1 MPEIKSSFLNDF
13 PQFTCVFFVHTS
25 PILVLSQ
32 KDLVLCLVYPIKS
45 YNQNSLHKSLIQ
57 FLIVKLICIINT
69 KKIPNQNGL
78 TPLFYIVQIGFFKN
92 MKHRP
97 SFSNEIDEDK
107 IFKVINKNF
116 SKIAPYWF
124 KLMSNWLIRAYN
136 DFGDIDKFIIL
147 IYFINKDLIFCR
159 KNGLIIDYETF
170 YNDKS
175 IEIPKI
181 NISDISRDLIIPK
194 ESVRRKIQDLEKEGV
209 IRKNGK
215 KIFVDSFA
223 FIKAKAKAEQTIK
236 EVSTLLNKFN
246 KILKDEKITNKVF
259 TINQITVSLKNNFS
273 FCWYQFHKLLFVFT
287 NRWRITVDDLET
299 LTLGLVVLLNT
310 IGNKSFKVKDLNREN
325 WAKIAQGA
333 DDVGVNSNSL
343 SDITGIPRPT
353 VTRKIKRLIEDGFLH
368 INKKKLIIINM
379 TSSRFKK
386 QIKMLDQNMKSLSN
400 MLYRIFNQIR
410 L

>member
-1 MPEIKSSFLNDF
+1 
-13 PQFTCVFFVHTS
+13 
-25 PILVLSQ
+25 
-32 KDLVLCLVYPIKS
+32 
-45 YNQNSLHKSLIQ
+45 
-57 FLIVKLICIINT
+57 
-69 KKIPNQNGL
+69 
-78 TPLFYIVQIGFFKN
+78 

-181 NISDISRDLIIPK
+181 NISDISKDLIIPK

-209 IRKNGK
+209 IRKSGK
-215 KIFVDSFA
+215 KIFVDSSA
-223 FIKAKAKAEQTIK
+223 FIKAKVKAEKTLK

-259 TINQITVSLKNNFS
+259 TIDEITVSLKNNFS
-273 FCWYQFHKLLFVFT
+273 FCWYQFHRLLFVFT

-299 LTLGLVVLLNT
+299 ATLGLVVLLNT
-310 IGNKSFKVKDLNREN
+310 LDNKSFKVKDLNREN
-325 WAKIAQGA
+325 WVKIAQGA

-353 VTRKIKRLIEDGFLH
+353 VNRKIKRLVDDGFLH
-368 INKKKLIIINM
+368 INKKKLIIMNM

-386 QIKMLDQNMKSLSN
+386 QIKMQDQNMKSLSN
-400 MLYRIFNQIR
+400 MLHRIFNQIKIINSD
-410 L
+410 

>member
-1 MPEIKSSFLNDF
+1 
-13 PQFTCVFFVHTS
+13 
-25 PILVLSQ
+25 
-32 KDLVLCLVYPIKS
+32 
-45 YNQNSLHKSLIQ
+45 
-57 FLIVKLICIINT
+57 
-69 KKIPNQNGL
+69 
-78 TPLFYIVQIGFFKN
+78 

-209 IRKNGK
+209 IRKSGK
-215 KIFVDSFA
+215 KIFVDSSA
-223 FIKAKAKAEQTIK
+223 FIKAKAKAEKTLK

-259 TINQITVSLKNNFS
+259 TIDEITVSLKNNFS
-273 FCWYQFHKLLFVFT
+273 FCWYQFHRLLFVFT

-299 LTLGLVVLLNT
+299 LTLGLLVLLNT
-310 IGNKSFKVKDLNREN
+310 VSNKSFKVKNLNREN
-325 WAKIAQGA
+325 WAKIAQGS
-333 DDVGVNSNSL
+333 DDVGVNANSL
-343 SDITGIPRPT
+343 SNITGIPRPT
-353 VTRKIKRLIEDGFLH
+353 VIRKMKRLIEDGFLN
-368 INKKKLIIINM
+368 INEKKLITMNM

-400 MLYRIFNQIR
+400 MLHRIFNQIKIINSD
-410 L
+410 

>member
-1 MPEIKSSFLNDF
+1 
-13 PQFTCVFFVHTS
+13 
-25 PILVLSQ
+25 
-32 KDLVLCLVYPIKS
+32 
-45 YNQNSLHKSLIQ
+45 
-57 FLIVKLICIINT
+57 
-69 KKIPNQNGL
+69 
-78 TPLFYIVQIGFFKN
+78 

-136 DFGDIDKFIIL
+136 VFGDIDKFIIL

-215 KIFVDSFA
+215 KIFVDSSA

-259 TINQITVSLKNNFS
+259 TIDQITVSLKNNFS

-287 NRWRITVDDLET
+287 NRWRIVVDDLET

-310 IGNKSFKVKDLNREN
+310 VGNKSFKVKDLNREN
-325 WAKIAQGA
+325 WAKLAQGA
-333 DDVGVNSNSL
+333 DDVGVNVNSL

-353 VTRKIKRLIEDGFLH
+353 VVRKIKRLIESGFLH
-368 INKKKLIIINM
+368 INEKKLITLHI
-379 TSSRFKK
+379 TGQRLKK
-386 QIKMLDQNMKSLSN
+386 QIKMQDQNMKNLSN
-400 MLYRIFNQIR
+400 MLHRIFNQIKVINSN
-410 L
+410 

>member
-1 MPEIKSSFLNDF
+1 
-13 PQFTCVFFVHTS
+13 
-25 PILVLSQ
+25 
-32 KDLVLCLVYPIKS
+32 
-45 YNQNSLHKSLIQ
+45 
-57 FLIVKLICIINT
+57 
-69 KKIPNQNGL
+69 
-78 TPLFYIVQIGFFKN
+78 

-215 KIFVDSFA
+215 KIFVDSSA

-259 TINQITVSLKNNFS
+259 TIDQITVLLKNNFS

-287 NRWRITVDDLET
+287 NRWRITIDDLET
-299 LTLGLVVLLNT
+299 LTLGLVVL
-310 IGNKSFKVKDLNREN
+310 
-325 WAKIAQGA
+325 
-333 DDVGVNSNSL
+333 
-343 SDITGIPRPT
+343 
-353 VTRKIKRLIEDGFLH
+353 
-368 INKKKLIIINM
+368 
-379 TSSRFKK
+379 
-386 QIKMLDQNMKSLSN
+386 
-400 MLYRIFNQIR
+400 
-410 L
+410 

>member
-1 MPEIKSSFLNDF
+1 
-13 PQFTCVFFVHTS
+13 
-25 PILVLSQ
+25 
-32 KDLVLCLVYPIKS
+32 
-45 YNQNSLHKSLIQ
+45 
-57 FLIVKLICIINT
+57 
-69 KKIPNQNGL
+69 
-78 TPLFYIVQIGFFKN
+78 

-209 IRKNGK
+209 IRKSGK
-215 KIFVDSFA
+215 KIFVDSSA
-223 FIKAKAKAEQTIK
+223 FIKAKAKAEKTLK

-259 TINQITVSLKNNFS
+259 TIDEITVSLKNNFS
-273 FCWYQFHKLLFVFT
+273 FCWYQFHRLLFVFT

-299 LTLGLVVLLNT
+299 ATLGLVVLLNT
-310 IGNKSFKVKDLNREN
+310 LDNKSFKVKDLNREN
-325 WAKIAQGA
+325 WVKIAQGA

-353 VTRKIKRLIEDGFLH
+353 VNRKIKRLVEDGFLH
-368 INKKKLIIINM
+368 INKKKLIIMNM

-400 MLYRIFNQIR
+400 MLHRIFNQIKIINSD
-410 L
+410 

>member
-1 MPEIKSSFLNDF
+1 
-13 PQFTCVFFVHTS
+13 
-25 PILVLSQ
+25 
-32 KDLVLCLVYPIKS
+32 
-45 YNQNSLHKSLIQ
+45 
-57 FLIVKLICIINT
+57 
-69 KKIPNQNGL
+69 
-78 TPLFYIVQIGFFKN
+78 

-209 IRKNGK
+209 IRKSGK
-215 KIFVDSFA
+215 KIFVDSSA
-223 FIKAKAKAEQTIK
+223 FIKAKAKAEKTLK
-236 EVSTLLNKFN
+236 EVSTLINKFN

-259 TINQITVSLKNNFS
+259 TIDEITVSLKNNFS
-273 FCWYQFHKLLFVFT
+273 FCWYQFHRLLFVFT

-299 LTLGLVVLLNT
+299 ATLGLVVLLNT
-310 IGNKSFKVKDLNREN
+310 VDNKSFKAKVLNREN
-325 WAKIAQGA
+325 WTKIAQGA
-333 DDVGVNSNSL
+333 DDVGVNPNSL

-353 VTRKIKRLIEDGFLH
+353 VNRKIKRLLEDGFLH
-368 INKKKLIIINM
+368 INKKKLIIMNM

-400 MLYRIFNQIR
+400 MFHRIFNQIKIINSD
-410 L
+410 